1 MLGIRRFRGVA
12 IDLFQG
18 ELPLFACDVVLD
30 ALRLAGELATAD
42 AGGKRHAAVANAG
55 DPTAAF
61 HDLKVYLQSERPAP
75 HSVERLTFVLG
86 SIERYYEF
94 QEVLFRTFPDGA

>member
-18 ELPLFACDVVLD
+18 ELPLFASDVVLD
-30 ALRLAGELATAD
+30 ALRIPGELAAAD

-55 DPTAAF
+55 DPTAAL
-61 HDLKVYLQSERPAP
+61 HDLKVYLQGNRPTP
-75 HSVERLTFVLG
+75 HSIERVTFVL
-86 SIERYYEF
+86 SSVERYYEF
-94 QEVLFRTFPDGA
+94 QEVLFRTFPEGA

>member
-1 MLGIRRFRGVA
+1 MLGIRRFQGVA

-18 ELPLFACDVVLD
+18 ELPLFASDVVLD
-30 ALRLAGELATAD
+30 ALRIAEELAAAD
-42 AGGKRHAAVANAG
+42 AVGKRHAAVANAG

-61 HDLKVYLQSERPAP
+61 HDLKVYLESNRPVP
-75 HSVERLTFVLG
+75 HKVERVTFVLG
-86 SIERYYEF
+86 SVERYYEF